1 MLHALSP
8 ENWIKVFIGFML
20 VGADLV
26 ALFFLGQVS
35 TLLCTRGQDSQ
46 VGCVVTTTWMN
57 LSPVRE
63 VKFSP
68 LLAAEIEES
77 CDEEGCAYR
86 VSLRSRTSS
95 MALNEIY
102 ESDLTGK
109 KAQADQINDFLAD
122 RTQASLRLED
132 GMGAWILLP
141 LFFILVGV
149 GMVAS
154 ALMSN
159 YKGDE

>member
-1 MLHALSP
+1 
-8 ENWIKVFIGFML
+8 
-20 VGADLV
+20 
-26 ALFFLGQVS
+26 
-35 TLLCTRGQDSQ
+35 
-46 VGCVVTTTWMN
+46 
-57 LSPVRE
+57 
-63 VKFSP
+63 
-68 LLAAEIEES
+68 
-77 CDEEGCAYR
+77 
-86 VSLRSRTSS
+86 

-141 LFFILVGV
+141 LLFILVGV
-149 GMVAS
+149 SMVAS